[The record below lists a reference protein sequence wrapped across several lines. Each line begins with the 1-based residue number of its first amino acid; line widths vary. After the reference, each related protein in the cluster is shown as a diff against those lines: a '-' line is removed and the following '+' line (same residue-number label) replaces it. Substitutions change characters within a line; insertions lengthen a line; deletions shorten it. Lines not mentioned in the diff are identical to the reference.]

1 MKNIYHA
8 LFYSNI
14 VYGIQVWG
22 SASDS
27 HIKAIQVLQ
36 NRVVLLITYNDTFL
50 LIPGPLP
57 AANPLFY
64 KLELL
69 KIKEI
74 FIFMVCIFIFKCLKT
89 SLSLFEGWFKYS
101 QSIHNYKTSSNY
113 NIASDLSASNLFV
126 PSART
131 SNYGLELFQVSGP
144 KIWNTIPND

>member
-8 LFYSNI
+8 LFYLHI

-22 SASDS
+22 NASDS

-36 NRVVLLITYNDTFL
+36 NRVVRLITYNDTFP

-74 FIFMVCIFIFKCLKT
+74 FIFMVYIFIFKCLKT

-101 QSIHNYKTSSNY
+101 HSIHNFNK
-113 NIASDLSASNLFV
+113 
-126 PSART
+126 
-131 SNYGLELFQVSGP
+131 
-144 KIWNTIPND
+144 